1 MIACSKN
8 AQNVCIY
15 WEYNYYWITKDNSLR
30 NLMPIFLNRNL
41 LQSELDYFTSVFV
54 LKEYAF
60 PVLNILSV
68 CCE

>member
-1 MIACSKN
+1 MYILRVQLLLNNQRQFTEKFN
-8 AQNVCIY
+8 AH
-15 WEYNYYWITKDNSLR
+15 
-30 NLMPIFLNRNL
+30 FLNRNL